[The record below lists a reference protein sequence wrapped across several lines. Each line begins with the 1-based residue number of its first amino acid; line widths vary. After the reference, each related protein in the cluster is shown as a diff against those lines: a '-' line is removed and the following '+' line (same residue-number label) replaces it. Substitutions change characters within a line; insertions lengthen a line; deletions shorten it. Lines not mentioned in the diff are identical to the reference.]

1 MPSREYEA
9 PRLDDVILDAAEDC
23 FSLVGVRRTTVDDI
37 ARSAGVAR
45 VTVYRRIGNRD
56 ALVLQVLTRI
66 TERHLAR
73 LRPRLLAQ
81 PNLGSAL
88 VLLVRATVRAARRDD
103 LRLLFASEERGAIG
117 APIPG
122 ALGPLSARFGDTVTA
137 LERHFPGQLADD
149 LDAGDAGE
157 WLLRTIL
164 TIATIE
170 AAPPRTQVETDAWVL
185 RFALPGLIAPHVLA
199 R

>member
-1 MPSREYEA
+1 M

-23 FSLVGVRRTTVDDI
+23 FALVGVRRTTVDDI
-37 ARSAGVAR
+37 ASAAGVSR
-45 VTVYRRIGNRD
+45 VTVYRRVGNRD
-56 ALVLQVLTRI
+56 ELVLQVLVRI

-81 PNLGSAL
+81 RDLAAAL
-88 VLLVRATVRAARRDD
+88 VLLVRATVRAARQDD

-122 ALGPLSARFGDTVTA
+122 ALGPLSARFGETVA
-137 LERHFPGQLADD
+137 VLHQRFPGRLDD
-149 LDAGDAGE
+149 SLDVTDMGE
-157 WLLRTIL
+157 WLLRVVL
-164 TIATIE
+164 SLATME
-170 AAPPRTQVETDAWVL
+170 SEPPRSQAETDRWVR
-185 RFALPGLIAPHVLA
+185 RFALPGLLVPGTLTSTAPLA